1 MEERFVVTIHDWEE
15 NEHYPLGVY
24 STRAKAGEAM
34 EGTMAAE
41 HGLSE
46 FTDWKIVHP
55 GTGVWLYFYEGFTVE
70 ITRHITDQD

>member
-41 HGLSE
+41 YGLSE
-46 FTDWKIVHP
+46 FTDWELDDM
-55 GTGVWLYFYEGFTVE
+55 GGVWSYFYEGFAVE
-70 ITRHITDQD
+70 ITRHITNNY